1 MMLATDG
8 LRVPLVTT
16 HVPIRELADT
26 ITSDLIK
33 RVVRILNS
41 SLIEYF
47 DAPVPRIF
55 VCGLNPHAGENG
67 HLGHEEI
74 DTIIPAL
81 EDLRKEGIDLAGPL
95 PADTVFQ
102 PKYMEQADSILAMY
116 HDQGLPVLKYRGF
129 GHAVNITL
137 GLPFIR
143 TSVDHGTA
151 LDLAGTFRA
160 DTGSLFYAVKT
171 ALEMVQAKKKFESR
185 S

>member
-1 MMLATDG
+1 M
-8 LRVPLVTT
+8 
-16 HVPIRELADT
+16 
-26 ITSDLIK
+26 
-33 RVVRILNS
+33 
-41 SLIEYF
+41 
-47 DAPVPRIF
+47 
-55 VCGLNPHAGENG
+55 
-67 HLGHEEI
+67 
-74 DTIIPAL
+74 
-81 EDLRKEGIDLAGPL
+81 
-95 PADTVFQ
+95 
-102 PKYMEQADSILAMY
+102 
-116 HDQGLPVLKYRGF
+116 LKYRGF